1 MIVQTSKSVERLPA
15 STNHIH
21 YHRGDLFKAPNTY
34 IGHGVNC
41 CGVMGSGIAKA
52 FRALYEKEVYDPYKE
67 LCDRNRGV
75 SHYIGGSAQ
84 ILPLNKEETR
94 FAVNLF
100 TQYYPGANA
109 KLDLIAGALD
119 DFISNVRSHPERYPY
134 KPLAIPAIGAGIGG
148 LRWEDVAN
156 VLERVA
162 KDAPPFCDEST
173 GGNCRPYYFDVY
185 FL

>member
-1 MIVQTSKSVERLPA
+1 MIVQTSKSISQLPA

-41 CGVMGSGIAKA
+41 RGVMGSGIAKA
-52 FRALYEKEVYDPYKE
+52 FRTLYENEVYKPYKL
-67 LCDRNRGV
+67 LCTA
-75 SHYIGGSAQ
+75 SPYTLMGGAQ

-100 TQYYPGANA
+100 TQLEPGANA
-109 KLDLIAGALD
+109 DLDFIEAALD
-119 DFISNVRSHPERYPY
+119 DFIYNVNSHLERYPD

-148 LRWEDVAN
+148 LRWEDVAR

-162 KDAPPFCDEST
+162 EDAPPFRDEST
-173 GGNCRPYYFDVY
+173 SDKCRPYYFDVY